1 MDSNKDSEGKNTPQ
15 RRAKTGNNGVYRAT
29 PQAMARKERFSISPL
44 GEFYMDVLTVDSW
57 INARSRSIQ
66 ANSLLCAKLQE
77 REPRVRE
84 RVAYL
89 AKKRGISADELWAQ
103 ILQGVAAPME
113 PDDDEGSDRP

>member
-1 MDSNKDSEGKNTPQ
+1 MTSNSSPQDHPTGQ
-15 RRAKTGNNGVYRAT
+15 RRAKSGNNGVYRVT
-29 PQAMARKERFSISPL
+29 PPAMARKERFSISPL
-44 GEFYMDVLTVDSW
+44 GEFYMDVLTVDAW

-89 AKKRGISADELWAQ
+89 AKKRGISADELWQQ
-103 ILQGVAAPME
+103 ILQGEATPME
-113 PDDDEGSDRP
+113 SDEDEGSDRP

>member
-1 MDSNKDSEGKNTPQ
+1 MTNNSRPTDYPTGQ
-15 RRAKTGNNGVYRAT
+15 RHAKSGNNGVYRV
-29 PQAMARKERFSISPL
+29 PPPAMARKERFSISPL
-44 GEFYMDVLTVDSW
+44 GEFYMDVLTVDAW

-89 AKKRGISADELWAQ
+89 AKKRGISADELWQQ
-103 ILQGVAAPME
+103 ILQGEATPME
-113 PDDDEGSDRP
+113 SDEETDSP

>member
-1 MDSNKDSEGKNTPQ
+1 MTYSSTPQDETGFQ
-15 RRAKTGNNGVYRAT
+15 RRAKSGNNGAYRVT

-89 AKKRGISADELWAQ
+89 AKKRGISADELWQQ
-103 ILQGVAAPME
+103 ILQGVATPIE
-113 PDDDEGSDRP
+113 TDEDEGSDRP